1 MKRRLLLT
9 PLFVAMLCSCDPAN
23 PQKPDPT
30 PDPVIT
36 DPVYSYVF
44 NSDSPVKL
52 TKDAS
57 KVDTYSVTEL
67 SFKAEDTIKFV
78 DSSVNPYKIVEDIS
92 ISGERYGFSY
102 NSGAFKAS
110 IDGIY
115 SFSLSIAKTGNKLSI
130 EKKEVVPPVVNKYS
144 VVFNCNGH
152 GAAPASIRDVEEGSK
167 ISKPTDPSAKG
178 YVFEGWYKEQSCVNA
193 WNFDTDTVTANTT
206 LYAKWS
212 VEQVTKY
219 TVTLNGNG
227 HGMSSLLYVEV
238 EAGSKLP
245 KPVDPTASG
254 YIFEG
259 WYKEQSCINAW
270 DFDTDTVN
278 ANTTLYAKWSLAPVE
293 KFTVV
298 FDTQGHG
305 VAPSNIT
312 DVEKGSTI
320 TKPAD
325 PVDEG
330 YQFKGWF
337 KESSC
342 KNEWKFNVD
351 KVTANTTLYAKWEEV
366 HERYFVVYSNT
377 TTPFDIDYGSELT
390 RISDASYKVS
400 LTKEQIRP
408 GTIIKVVDSNNNQYN
423 GYDKTTNSFVN
434 YFVKTVTDG
443 LQFVAFGSYT
453 IEINPTNTTSG
464 IKVTNT
470 KVENYALY
478 EVNMNYIDYED
489 LAFTSSSETS
499 IVYKYNKYRFG
510 THYTYSIRANIN
522 SDVKLFQNIKFSS
535 KTSTKKF
542 TLNGTSFTYS
552 DSSAFGTEYFDV
564 TLTLDVETL
573 SLELDIK
580 LR

>member
-9 PLFVAMLCSCDPAN
+9 PLIVAMLCSCDPAN

-30 PDPVIT
+30 PDPVS

-57 KVDTYSVTEL
+57 KADTYSVTEL
-67 SFKAEDTIKFV
+67 SFKAEDAIKFV
-78 DSSVNPYKIVEDIS
+78 DSSVNPYKLVEDIS

-110 IDGIY
+110 NEGIY
-115 SFSLSIAKTGNKLSI
+115 SFTLSLLSDGNKLTIS
-130 EKKEVVPPVVNKYS
+130 KKEEPIVNYYR
-144 VVFNCNGH
+144 VVFNANGH
-152 GAAPASIRDVEEGSK
+152 GAAPATIENVKEGTK
-167 ISKPTDPSAKG
+167 ISKPTDP
-178 YVFEGWYKEQSCVNA
+178 
-193 WNFDTDTVTANTT
+193 TAR
-206 LYAKWS
+206 
-212 VEQVTKY
+212 
-219 TVTLNGNG
+219 
-227 HGMSSLLYVEV
+227 
-238 EAGSKLP
+238 
-245 KPVDPTASG
+245 G

-259 WYKEQSCINAW
+259 WYKENSCLNEWNFSSDVVTSDI
-270 DFDTDTVN
+270 
-278 ANTTLYAKWSLAPVE
+278 TLYAKWSLEPVVNKYTVTFNANGHGSAPASITNVEEGSRIAKPADPSASGYIFGGWYKEKECVNAWNFNTDTVTANITLYAKWTEAPVE
-293 KFTVV
+293 TYTVT

-305 VAPSNIT
+305 IAPSNIEN
-312 DVEKGSTI
+312 VKKGSTI

-325 PVDEG
+325 PEDEG

-337 KESSC
+337 KENSC

-351 KVTANTTLYAKWEEV
+351 KVTANITLYAKWEEV

-390 RISDASYKVS
+390 RISDTSYKVS

-408 GTIIKVVDSNNNQYN
+408 GTIMKIVDSNNNQYN

-434 YFVKTVTDG
+434 YYVKTVTEG

-453 IEINPTNTTSG
+453 IEINPANTTSG

-478 EVNMNYIDYED
+478 EVNMNYIGYED
-489 LAFTSSSETS
+489 LVFTSSSETS

-522 SDVKLFQNIKFSS
+522 SEVKLFQNIKFSS

-573 SLELDIK
+573 SLELDLK